1 MQSEMRRAPSRV
13 EDWLNVT
20 RNSIRNSFM
29 RIASQ
34 ARAEDDREITEVT
47 PGRGERAGVP
57 RCPQEKARLQGA
69 AAPLNKGL
77 GPFSP
82 VHWQVN
88 VCCRSAAIR
97 MTRTSTNWSVWCC
110 RIGSLSATM
119 QQKEHPLQPR
129 GLNTVNVYLCRISC
143 CHIRASIV
151 PNPPKP
157 RLRACD
163 ASHCLGLRKKARCSN
178 TGMPICA
185 A

>member
-88 VCCRSAAIR
+88 VVLPVCGDKDDTHLDELER
-97 MTRTSTNWSVWCC
+97 VV
-110 RIGSLSATM
+110 
-119 QQKEHPLQPR
+119 LQDW
-129 GLNTVNVYLCRISC
+129 G
-143 CHIRASIV
+143 
-151 PNPPKP
+151 
-157 RLRACD
+157 
-163 ASHCLGLRKKARCSN
+163 HCLPRCNKRS
-178 TGMPICA
+178 IHCSLEV
-185 A
+185 